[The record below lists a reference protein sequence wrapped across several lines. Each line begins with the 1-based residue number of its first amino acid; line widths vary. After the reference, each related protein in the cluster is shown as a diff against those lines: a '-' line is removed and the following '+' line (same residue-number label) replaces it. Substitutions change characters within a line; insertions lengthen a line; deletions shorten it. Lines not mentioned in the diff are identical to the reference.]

1 MPRDFIQAAERN
13 NEMHEVDMWVIR
25 NSLDWMAKHRS
36 KVDGVG
42 GYSINLS
49 GLTLGDDSLLRYV
62 LERLTESQVPPSK
75 IIFEVTESAAIN
87 TLSVAVNFINTLKE
101 YGCRFALD
109 DFGTGDASFAYLK
122 TLPIDFVK
130 IDGSIVRDIVD
141 SPKDLALVKSIN
153 EIGHFLGKK
162 TVAEFVENDDILARL
177 RQMGVDYAQ
186 GYGIEAPFTPV
197 LIRAAQWLL
206 VVVFAQFDLRAKSGA
221 HTRCNYRALCTFST
235 CWVSGTSCVRARW
248 HADSKPAVFA
258 WFWFQAVCQCRC
270 SIAGPADSS
279 N

>member
-1 MPRDFIQAAERN
+1 
-13 NEMHEVDMWVIR
+13 
-25 NSLDWMAKHRS
+25 
-36 KVDGVG
+36 
-42 GYSINLS
+42 
-49 GLTLGDDSLLRYV
+49 
-62 LERLTESQVPPSK
+62 
-75 IIFEVTESAAIN
+75 
-87 TLSVAVNFINTLKE
+87 VAVNFINTLKE

-186 GYGIEAPFTPV
+186 GYGIEAP
-197 LIRAAQWLL
+197 
-206 VVVFAQFDLRAKSGA
+206 
-221 HTRCNYRALCTFST
+221 Y
-235 CWVSGTSCVRARW
+235 VSS
-248 HADSKPAVFA
+248 
-258 WFWFQAVCQCRC
+258 
-270 SIAGPADSS
+270 
-279 N
+279 

>member
-25 NSLDWMAKHRS
+25 NALTWMSKHRS
-36 KVDGVG
+36 KVDAVG
-42 GYSINLS
+42 GYCINLS

-75 IIFEVTESAAIN
+75 IVFEVTESAAIN

-109 DFGTGDASFAYLK
+109 DFGTGEASFAYLK

-177 RQMGVDYAQ
+177 RQMGVDFAQ
-186 GYGIEAPFTPV
+186 GYGIEAPFV
-197 LIRAAQWLL
+197 L
-206 VVVFAQFDLRAKSGA
+206 S
-221 HTRCNYRALCTFST
+221 
-235 CWVSGTSCVRARW
+235 
-248 HADSKPAVFA
+248 
-258 WFWFQAVCQCRC
+258 
-270 SIAGPADSS
+270 
-279 N
+279 

>member
-1 MPRDFIQAAERN
+1 MLAENRLQLRCQRLAPIGADTSDKPHFELLLGVKDASGEMTMPRDFIQAAERN
-13 NEMHEVDMWVIR
+13 DEMHEVDIWVIR
-25 NSLDWMAKHRS
+25 NAFDWMAKNRS
-36 KVDGVG
+36 KVDAVG

-109 DFGTGDASFAYLK
+109 DFGTGEASFAYLK

-130 IDGSIVRDIVD
+130 IDGSIVKDIVD

-162 TVAEFVENDDILARL
+162 TVAVFVENDDILTRL

-186 GYGIEAPFTPV
+186 GSGIEAPYV
-197 LIRAAQWLL
+197 L
-206 VVVFAQFDLRAKSGA
+206 S
-221 HTRCNYRALCTFST
+221 
-235 CWVSGTSCVRARW
+235 
-248 HADSKPAVFA
+248 
-258 WFWFQAVCQCRC
+258 
-270 SIAGPADSS
+270 
-279 N
+279 